1 MSAPQCPICNKA
13 ILRTV
18 SPGILTCDYCHARIV
33 RGQLRCRA
41 CQTLNPIGTE
51 SCSNCG
57 EPLTIV
63 SQVISRQGSPSKS
76 QRLEQMR
83 SRAGA
88 IQEEARV
95 SSDARMAEFMEVDR
109 RRIEG
114 EHEALLAQQEHDRRL
129 FRNLAIGM
137 GVFFLLIA
145 AATLVI
151 LF

>member
-1 MSAPQCPICNKA
+1 M
-13 ILRTV
+13 
-18 SPGILTCDYCHARIV
+18 
-33 RGQLRCRA
+33 
-41 CQTLNPIGTE
+41 E

-63 SQVISRQGSPSKS
+63 SQVISRQGSQLKS

-109 RRIEG
+109 RRIKG
-114 EHEALLAQQEHDRRL
+114 EHEALRAQQEHDRRL

-137 GVFFLLIA
+137 GVFLLLIA
-145 AATLVI
+145 VATLVI